1 MLTMPH
7 PRAAEKR
14 LFFVTGVLIVL
25 FAAGPGAFWFNHP
38 EPFILGLPPFLFF
51 SLTVFVAVPVLLLA
65 ALLRKL

>member
-1 MLTMPH
+1 MLTMPD

-14 LFFVTGVLIVL
+14 LFFVAGVLIVL
-25 FAAGPGAFWFNHP
+25 FAAGPGALWFNQP

-65 ALLRKL
+65 ALLRKI